1 MSTPEERAAQ
11 KAQAQADIERAKAIV
26 EELERAEEE
35 ERKRAEEE
43 ERKRVEEEARKKCE
57 EEEKRRQE
65 AEEQRVRDEEDKRKR
80 EVEEERL
87 RKLADFKRSEAAA
100 LARLNE
106 QAKAA
111 RKEKAARK
119 ALQEKGIE
127 EDKGKKRARSGSE
140 SESGTEDEDEGGG
153 VIIGGMVEK
162 DGVTWKADDNR
173 ICYPCGKAH
182 RRCLW
187 REDGAK
193 RAKACYHCNESRKK
207 CTMTEESDTSE
218 AKPPRKKRAAVGKG
232 KMKVEAEPV
241 ASGLGTNSGSE
252 LGLGDVLERLLVE
265 IQGLRNDLRIGFR
278 DVQRELGEIRR
289 NGRSVT
295 LDARDLA
302 NHFMP
307 ENVVQ
312 LVGVEDDEAGKEAEN
327 EVGSETEKDTEMAD
341 ETQQ

>member
-1 MSTPEERAAQ
+1 M
-11 KAQAQADIERAKAIV
+11 
-26 EELERAEEE
+26 
-35 ERKRAEEE
+35 
-43 ERKRVEEEARKKCE
+43 EEEARKKHE
-57 EEEKRRQE
+57 EEEKRRR
-65 AEEQRVRDEEDKRKR
+65 EEEEKPVYKEGEECKC

-87 RKLADFKRSEAAA
+87 RVLVIFKKNEAERNM
-100 LARLNE
+100 RLGE
-106 QAKAA
+106 RKKAT
-111 RKEKAARK
+111 REEIAARK
-119 ALQEKGIE
+119 ASQEEGTE
-127 EDKGKKRARSGSE
+127 GEKGKKRARSGLKS
-140 SESGTEDEDEGGG
+140 EDEDEGRG
-153 VIIGGMVEK
+153 VIIGDMVEK
-162 DGVTWKADDNR
+162 ARVTWKVDDR
-173 ICYPCGKAH
+173 RVCYSCGKAH
-182 RRCLW
+182 KRCLW

-193 RAKACYHCNESRKK
+193 RAKVCYHCNESRKK
-207 CTMTEESDTSE
+207 CTMTEELDTSE
-218 AKPPRKKRAAVGKG
+218 AKLPRKKRAAAGKG

-241 ASGLGTNSGSE
+241 ASGSGTNSGSE
-252 LGLGDVLERLLVE
+252 SGLGDVLERLLVE

-312 LVGVEDDEAGKEAEN
+312 LVGVEDEEAGKEAEN